1 MYLVFF
7 VWSCYC
13 MIYKTPVQQKCVNTN
28 KRVCCMLQSE
38 VLGTNPGSCCPVCQ
52 GHNSTCREESQVYKV
67 RLIHDVML
75 HKL

>member
-1 MYLVFF
+1 
-7 VWSCYC
+7 
-13 MIYKTPVQQKCVNTN
+13 
-28 KRVCCMLQSE
+28 MLQSE